1 MRHASV
7 AHIEP
12 STSRRLPDYLPARMI
27 NEFVYCPRLFH
38 FEQVLGVF
46 AENEHT
52 IEGAAQHK
60 RVDREGKS
68 TPDPHDE
75 TNEPMIVTSITLSS
89 EEHRVIAKLDLA
101 EFDRGRA
108 TPVDYK
114 HGRPRTAP
122 GGLEAWDTD
131 RVQLAVQAIVLR
143 ENGYT
148 CDEGFIFY
156 QKTRQR
162 VRVGFDQE
170 VMNEAHQA
178 IEGAWEAA
186 MATAM
191 PPPLVDSPKCP
202 GCSLVGVCLP
212 DETIHYQERDQERS
226 QQQYGLFD
234 SVSEST
240 SKPMGRETRLLV
252 APRSDLRPL
261 YLNTQGLRVG
271 KTGNVLRIKDRDKV
285 VQEVRIKETCQ
296 VNVLGNVQI
305 STQAIQEL
313 CKAEKPVCYFS
324 QGGWFNG
331 ITTGLNT
338 KNVVLRKSQVL
349 LSDQEWFC
357 LRIARALIAGKI
369 RNQRTMMMRNHIEP
383 PKVNLREMKRLA
395 ADAETARSPEELL
408 GIEGYA
414 ARLYFSQFGGM
425 LKREGS
431 HRPNDDFRFD
441 FKSRNR
447 RPPLDPI
454 NALLSYGY
462 SLLAKDLTVATYA
475 IGLDPMIGYFH
486 EPRHGRPALA
496 LDLMEPLRPLVV
508 DSAVLSAINTGM
520 ITPGDFV
527 RAGKAVAMTPK
538 GRKAFLRAYEARMDS
553 LVTHPQLEY
562 RVSYRRLLEIQARLL
577 AKMIDGELAEYP
589 VFVTR

>member
-1 MRHASV
+1 MSQASV
-7 AHIEP
+7 AEVDP
-12 STSRRLPDYLPARMI
+12 RASRAVPDYLPARMI

-52 IEGAAQHK
+52 VEGSAQHK
-60 RVDREGKS
+60 RVDKEGKS
-68 TPDPHDE
+68 TPDPDAKDE
-75 TNEPMIVTSITLSS
+75 EPLIVTSITLSS

-114 HGRPRTAP
+114 HGRPKTGP
-122 GGLEAWDTD
+122 DGLEAWPSE

-143 ENGYT
+143 ANGYV
-148 CDEGFIFY
+148 CEEGYIFY

-162 VRVGFDQE
+162 VRIAFDRN
-170 VMNEAHQA
+170 VISEAEQA
-178 IEGAWEAA
+178 IQGAWDASL
-186 MATAM
+186 ATAM

-212 DETIHYQERDQERS
+212 DETLHYQEQAHHRS
-226 QQQYGLFD
+226 IKQYGLFD
-234 SVSEST
+234 GISEST
-240 SKPMGRETRLLV
+240 RKPMGRETRLLV

-271 KTGNVLRIKDRDKV
+271 KTGDVLKIKERDKV
-285 VQEVRIKETCQ
+285 VQEVRIRETCQ
-296 VNVLGNVQI
+296 VNLLGNVQI
-305 STQAIQEL
+305 STQAVQEL
-313 CKAEKPVCYFS
+313 CRAEKPVCYFS
-324 QGGWFNG
+324 QGGWFYG

-383 PKVNLREMKRLA
+383 PKVNLRELKRLA
-395 ADAETARSPEELL
+395 ADAEKAGSPEELL

-425 LKREGS
+425 LKRADS
-431 HRPNDDFRFD
+431 HNPNDDFRFD

-462 SLLAKDLTVATYA
+462 SLLSKDLTVASYA
-475 IGLDPMIGYFH
+475 VGLDPMIGYFH

-496 LDLMEPLRPLVV
+496 LDLMEPLRPLVT
-508 DSAVLSAINTGM
+508 DSAVLSAVNTGM
-520 ITPGDFV
+520 ITLRDFV

-577 AKMIDGELAEYP
+577 AKTIEGELSDYP

>member
-1 MRHASV
+1 MSPASAAHADPR
-7 AHIEP
+7 A
-12 STSRRLPDYLPARMI
+12 SRAVPDYLSARMI

-52 IEGAAQHK
+52 VEGSSQHK
-60 RVDREGKS
+60 RVDQEGKS
-68 TPDPHDE
+68 TPDPDDKAG
-75 TNEPMIVTSITLSS
+75 EPLIVTSITLSS

-114 HGRPRTAP
+114 HGRPKP
-122 GGLEAWDTD
+122 GPDGLEAWPSE

-143 ENGYT
+143 ANGYA
-148 CDEGFIFY
+148 CDRGFIFY

-162 VRVGFDQE
+162 VQVQFDRE
-170 VMNEAHQA
+170 VIDEALQA
-178 IEGAWEAA
+178 IQGAWDAA
-186 MATAM
+186 KATAM

-212 DETIHYQERDQERS
+212 DETLHYQERAQERS
-226 QQQYGLFD
+226 AKQYGLFER
-234 SVSEST
+234 VPEST
-240 SKPMGRETRLLV
+240 RKPLGHETRLLV

-271 KTGNVLRIKDRDKV
+271 KTGDVLRVKERDKV
-285 VQEVRIKETCQ
+285 VQEVRVKETCQ
-296 VNVLGNVQI
+296 VNLIGNIQI

-313 CKAEKPVCYFS
+313 CRAEKPVCYFS
-324 QGGWFNG
+324 QGGWFYG
-331 ITTGLNT
+331 ITTGMNT

-357 LRIARALIAGKI
+357 LRLARTLIAGKI

-383 PKVNLREMKRLA
+383 PRVNLREMKRLA
-395 ADAETARSPEELL
+395 ADAENARSPEELR

-425 LKREGS
+425 LKRADS
-431 HRPNDDFRFD
+431 HRADEDYRFD

-447 RPPLDPI
+447 RPPVDPI

-462 SLLAKDLTVATYA
+462 SLLTKDLTIASYA
-475 IGLDPMIGYFH
+475 VGLDPMIGYFH

-496 LDLMEPLRPLVV
+496 LDLMEPLRPLIT
-508 DSAVLSAINTGM
+508 DSAVLSAVNTGM
-520 ITPGDFV
+520 ITARDFV
-527 RAGKAVAMTPK
+527 KAGRAVAMTPR
-538 GRKAFLRAYEARMDS
+538 GRKSFLRAYEARMDS

-577 AKMIDGELAEYP
+577 AKLIDGELAEYP
-589 VFVTR
+589 AFVTR